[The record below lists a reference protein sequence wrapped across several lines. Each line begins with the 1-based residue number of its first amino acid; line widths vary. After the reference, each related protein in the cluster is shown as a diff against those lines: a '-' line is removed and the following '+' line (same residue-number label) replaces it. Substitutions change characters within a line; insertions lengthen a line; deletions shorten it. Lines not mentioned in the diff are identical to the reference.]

1 MTEFILRYSLGQGF
15 AFTAKSVRIC
25 KFDQRNLLSP
35 RADLLLSC
43 EIFAGFVLHDG
54 CLSGKIEGRSIAEVI

>member
-1 MTEFILRYSLGQGF
+1 MIEFILRYSLGQGF

-43 EIFAGFVLHDG
+43 EIFAGCVLYAG
-54 CLSGKIEGRSIAEVI
+54 CPSGKIEGRSIAEVI

>member
-1 MTEFILRYSLGQGF
+1 MIEFILRYSSVQGF

-43 EIFAGFVLHDG
+43 EIFAGCVLHDG
-54 CLSGKIEGRSIAEVI
+54 CLSGKIEERA